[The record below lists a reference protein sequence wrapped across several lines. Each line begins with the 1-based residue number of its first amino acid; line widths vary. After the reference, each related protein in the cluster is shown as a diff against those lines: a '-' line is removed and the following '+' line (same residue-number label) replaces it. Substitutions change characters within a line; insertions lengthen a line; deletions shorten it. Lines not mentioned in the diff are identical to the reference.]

1 MELRPEF
8 YFLQKDVMA
17 QTKQS
22 ITRSIINAVL
32 SMISLT
38 YIPEK
43 GNKAQIKWTIT
54 EFIKKDSMVQ
64 TK

>member
-1 MELRPEF
+1 
-8 YFLQKDVMA
+8 
-17 QTKQS
+17 
-22 ITRSIINAVL
+22 
-32 SMISLT
+32 MISLT